1 MLRFNKT
8 KAAKQEFHGAK
19 KTKIW
24 DVDVDNIVITKL
36 IDIRNN
42 FKYLIEYLDDV
53 KTQLVLMLLKMT

>member
-8 KAAKQEFHGAK
+8 KVAKQEFHGAK
-19 KTKIW
+19 KPKIC

-53 KTQLVLMLLKMT
+53 ITQLVLMLLKMT

>member
-8 KAAKQEFHGAK
+8 KVAKQEFHGAK
-19 KTKIW
+19 KTKIC

-42 FKYLIEYLDDV
+42 FKYLIEYLDV
-53 KTQLVLMLLKMT
+53 ITQLVLMLLKMT

>member
-1 MLRFNKT
+1 MV
-8 KAAKQEFHGAK
+8 QK

-53 KTQLVLMLLKMT
+53 ITQLVLMLLKMT